1 MWQIRQNSGR
11 KVSSTVHTTP
21 QWLVSVVGEMLDSI
35 NDLEWL
41 SEVRNGSDTVL
52 LPLGENGTA
61 TIFTLTTNKVQ
72 Q

>member
-1 MWQIRQNSGR
+1 VWQIWQES
-11 KVSSTVHTTP
+11 VQYSTHKTP
-21 QWLVSVVGEMLDSI
+21 QWLVFVVGEMLDSI

-52 LPLGENGTA
+52 LPLGENGTVA
-61 TIFTLTTNKVQ
+61 IFTLTTNKVQ